1 MTLLLAVAMLAQDPP
16 PPPVVKHTFTVI
28 EENDFFAHVSAS
40 DRHYTQG
47 LRLEYHV
54 LDLTQP
60 GMLPVRWLYR
70 EGTPHSNG
78 MAVGQEM
85 YTPEDI
91 TDPLPQ
97 PGDRP
102 YAAWLYA
109 GFLVTMIDPGR
120 RWQDTWEL
128 DIGTVGPNAKGDEI
142 QSWWH
147 EIIGAE
153 DPTWAGQLPNEIGV
167 NAAWKREWV
176 HEAFEEPGADWGA
189 RMITDLGLKAG
200 TVACEVAVGAH
211 LLFGYRVP
219 TDVVAARGFRPT
231 PGPREHGLRLYGF
244 AGVEGRF
251 VPWNVFLDGTV
262 FRESASIDRKY
273 LTADFSAGLIAKLG
287 DGIGISYAQVFRS
300 GEIDDDPRYHNFGQ
314 VVLSWT
320 VAF

>member
-1 MTLLLAVAMLAQDPP
+1 VTLLLAVLLVAQDPP
-16 PPPVVKHTFTVI
+16 PEVRHTFNVI

-54 LDLTQP
+54 LDLRQ
-60 GMLPVRWLYR
+60 GALLPVRGLYR
-70 EGTPHSNG
+70 EGTSHSNG
-78 MAVGQEM
+78 AAAGQEM

-102 YAAWLYA
+102 YAAWLYV
-109 GFLVTMIDPGR
+109 GFITTMIDRDR

-128 DIGTVGPNAKGDEI
+128 DVGTVGPHALGDEI
-142 QSWWH
+142 QSGWH
-147 EIIGAE
+147 ALIGAE
-153 DPTWAGQLPNEIGV
+153 NPTWAGQLPNEIGV
-167 NAAWKREWV
+167 NASWKREWV

-189 RMITDLGLKAG
+189 RMITDLGIKAG

-211 LLFGYRVP
+211 VLFGYRVP
-219 TDVVAARGFRPT
+219 SDVAGARAFRPL
-231 PGPREHGLRLYGF
+231 PGPREWGLRLYGF

-251 VPWNVFLDGTV
+251 VPWNLFLDGTV
-262 FRESASIDRKY
+262 FRDSASVDRKY
-273 LTADFSAGLIAKLG
+273 LTADFSAGLILKLG
-287 DGIGISYAQVFRS
+287 DGIGVSYGQSFRS
-300 GEIDDDPRYHNFGQ
+300 GEISSDPRYQNFGT

-320 VAF
+320 VGF